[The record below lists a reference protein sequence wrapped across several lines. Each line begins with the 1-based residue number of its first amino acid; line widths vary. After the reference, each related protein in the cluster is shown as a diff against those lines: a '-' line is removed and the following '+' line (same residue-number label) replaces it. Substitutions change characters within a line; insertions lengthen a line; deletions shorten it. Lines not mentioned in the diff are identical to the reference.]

1 MSGRNL
7 EYLLRPRS
15 VAVIGASHCSQRIGA
30 AGIGN
35 LHNCGFT
42 GSLPNLG
49 SSLMPVRRVTAAE
62 GR

>member
-1 MSGRNL
+1 MSGHNL

-15 VAVIGASHCSQRIGA
+15 FAVISASHWSQRFGA

-42 GSLPNLG
+42 GPLPHLG
-49 SSLMPVRRVTAAE
+49 SSLMPVRRDTDTE